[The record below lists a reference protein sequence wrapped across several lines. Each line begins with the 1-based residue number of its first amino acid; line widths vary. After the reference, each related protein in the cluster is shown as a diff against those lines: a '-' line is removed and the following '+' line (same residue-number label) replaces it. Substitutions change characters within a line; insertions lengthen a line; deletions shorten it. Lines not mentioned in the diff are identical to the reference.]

1 MEVDSNLEAFLRG
14 KNSAILYGEFFAKKL
29 LILGNGVA
37 FCFENDAIFEWRSDK
52 SGDFG
57 SFIATNST
65 NLFERLKAQIDEVRG
80 NLAHYQHL
88 IERKENAILKGKSVE
103 KFFQKSFVLK
113 QKLNK
118 SLNFCAQ
125 AGESLTLLAN
135 EQTFLKKNLRI
146 YAYATKALEKSA
158 KELIT
163 RLDGLYALISSI
175 KNERLNQNIYILSI
189 ISTIVLP
196 LNLIVGFFGMN
207 TGGLFLQNS
216 AFGTLIVL
224 GIIIAVF
231 ALGALYYRLK
241 TLKIRQDLS
250 LEADFGVKNNILANA
265 NGGHL

>member
-1 MEVDSNLEAFLRG
+1 MEIDSNLATFLQG
-14 KNSAILYGEFFAKKL
+14 KNSGILYGEFFAKKL

-37 FCFENDAIFEWRSDK
+37 FAFENDEIFEWQSDK
-52 SGDFG
+52 SGEA
-57 SFIATNST
+57 FIATNSA
-65 NLFERLKAQIDEVRG
+65 NLLEKLKAQINEARG
-80 NLAHYQHL
+80 NLAHYQNL
-88 IERKENAILKGKSVE
+88 IERKENAVLKGKSVE
-103 KFFQKSFVLK
+103 RFFQKSFVLK

-125 AGESLTLLAN
+125 AGESLNLLTN
-135 EQTFLKKNLRI
+135 EQAFLKKPLRI
-146 YAYATKALEKSA
+146 YIYATKSLEKSA

-175 KNERLNQNIYILSI
+175 KNERLNQNIYILSV

-207 TGGLFLQNS
+207 TGGLFLQDS

-231 ALGALYYRLK
+231 AFGALYYRLK
-241 TLKIRQDLS
+241 TTKIRQDLS
-250 LEADFGVKNNILANA
+250 LEADFGKRK
-265 NGGHL
+265 

>member
-1 MEVDSNLEAFLRG
+1 MEADSNLEAFLRG
-14 KNSAILYGEFFAKKL
+14 KSGAILYGEFFAKKL

-37 FCFENDAIFEWRSDK
+37 FCFENDAIFEWQSDK
-52 SGDFG
+52 FL
-57 SFIATNST
+57 ATNSA
-65 NLFERLKAQIDEVRG
+65 NLLERLKAQIDEVRG

-125 AGESLTLLAN
+125 ASESLTLLAN

-146 YAYATKALEKSA
+146 YIYATKSLEKSA

-163 RLDGLYALISSI
+163 RLDGLYTLISSI

-207 TGGLFLQNS
+207 TGGLFLQDS
-216 AFGTLIVL
+216 AFGTLVVL

-250 LEADFGVKNNILANA
+250 LEADFGSKK
-265 NGGHL
+265 

>member
-1 MEVDSNLEAFLRG
+1 MEADSNLEAFLHSKSG
-14 KNSAILYGEFFAKKL
+14 AILYGEFFAKKL
-29 LILGNGVA
+29 LVLGSGVA
-37 FCFENDAIFEWRSDK
+37 YAFENDEIFAW
-52 SGDFG
+52 SGDKFL
-57 SFIATNST
+57 ATTSA
-65 NLFERLKAQIDEVRG
+65 NLFEKLKAQIDEVRG
-80 NLAHYQHL
+80 NLAHYQSL

-103 KFFQKSFVLK
+103 RFFQKSFVLK
-113 QKLNK
+113 QRLNK

-125 AGESLTLLAN
+125 ANESLTLLAN
-135 EQTFLKKNLRI
+135 EQTFLKKPLRI
-146 YAYATKALEKSA
+146 YLYATKALEKSA

-163 RLDGLYALISSI
+163 RLDGLYTLISSI

-241 TLKIRQDLS
+241 TRQDSS
-250 LEADFGVKNNILANA
+250 LEADFGSKK
-265 NGGHL
+265 